1 MIIKNYEIKKFKDNN
16 LFLFHGS
23 NQGFKEESLKI
34 NFLKENTSEY
44 IKYFENEILSN
55 IDEFFNEV
63 FSGSLFNTKKII
75 TISNATDKIY
85 PLMEELI
92 EKKVQDIKLILVAG
106 VLDKKS
112 KLRNIF
118 EKNKSL
124 ISVPFYSDDN
134 QILSKI
140 ANEFFK
146 SKKISIS
153 FETINALV
161 NRCNG
166 ERKFL
171 NNELEKIEMFL
182 KNKTN
187 ISIKEINKLTNLG
200 ENHSVS
206 ELVDNC
212 LAKNIKKINYLMN
225 ENNFNSEDS
234 ILIIRTLLL
243 KSKRLLNLIKNFS
256 SLKNIDKTISNAKPP
271 IFWKDKDI
279 VKKQIKAWSL
289 NQVEKLIFEIN
300 DIELLIKTN
309 TQNSANILSDF
320 IINKSK

>member
-1 MIIKNYEIKKFKDNN
+1 MIIKNYEIKKFTNNN

-23 NQGFKEESLKI
+23 NQGFKEETLKI

-75 TISNATDKIY
+75 TINNATDKIY

-118 EKNKSL
+118 EKNKLL

-182 KNKTN
+182 KNKTS

-289 NQVEKLIFEIN
+289 IQVEKLIFEIN

-309 TQNSANILSDF
+309 AQNSTNILSDF

>member
-1 MIIKNYEIKKFKDNN
+1 MIIKNYEIKKFTNNN

-23 NQGFKEESLKI
+23 NQGFKEETLKI

-55 IDEFFNEV
+55 KDIFFNEI

-75 TISNATDKIY
+75 TISNVTDKIY
-85 PLMEELI
+85 PLIEELI
-92 EKKVQDIKLILVAG
+92 EKKVQDVKLILIAG
-106 VLDKKS
+106 VLEKRS
-112 KLRNIF
+112 KLRNFF
-118 EKNKSL
+118 EKNKLL
-124 ISVPFYSDDN
+124 ISIPFYNDDN

-146 SKKISIS
+146 GKKISVS

-161 NRCNG
+161 NKCNG

-182 KNKTN
+182 KNRTN
-187 ISIKEINKLTNLG
+187 ISINEINKLTNLG
-200 ENHSVS
+200 ENHNIS

-309 TQNSANILSDF
+309 AQNSTNILSDF

>member
-1 MIIKNYEIKKFKDNN
+1 
-16 LFLFHGS
+16 
-23 NQGFKEESLKI
+23 
-34 NFLKENTSEY
+34 
-44 IKYFENEILSN
+44 NEI
-55 IDEFFNEV
+55 

-75 TISNATDKIY
+75 TINNATDKIY
-85 PLMEELI
+85 SLIEELI
-92 EKKVQDIKLILVAG
+92 EKKVQDVKLILIAG
-106 VLDKKS
+106 VLEKRS

-118 EKNKSL
+118 EKNKLL
-124 ISVPFYSDDN
+124 ISVAFYSDDN
-134 QILSKI
+134 QILSNI

-161 NRCNG
+161 NKCNG

-182 KNKTN
+182 KNRTS

-200 ENHSVS
+200 ENHSIS

-225 ENNFNSEDS
+225 ENNFGSEDS
-234 ILIIRTLLL
+234 VLIIRTLLL
-243 KSKRLLNLIKNFS
+243 KSKRLLNLIQNFS
-256 SLKNIDKTISNAKPP
+256 SLKNIDITISNAKPP

-309 TQNSANILSDF
+309 SQNSANILSDF
-320 IINKSK
+320 IISKSR

>member
-1 MIIKNYEIKKFKDNN
+1 MIIKNYEIKKFTNNN

-23 NQGFKEESLKI
+23 NQGFKEETLKI

-55 IDEFFNEV
+55 KDIFFNEI

-75 TISNATDKIY
+75 TISNVTDKIY
-85 PLMEELI
+85 PLIEELI
-92 EKKVQDIKLILVAG
+92 EKKVQDVKLILIAG
-106 VLDKKS
+106 VLEKRS
-112 KLRNIF
+112 KLRNFF
-118 EKNKSL
+118 EKNKLL
-124 ISVPFYSDDN
+124 ISIPFYNDDN

-146 SKKISIS
+146 GKKISVS

-161 NRCNG
+161 NKCNG

-171 NNELEKIEMFL
+171 NNELDKIEMFL
-182 KNKTN
+182 KNRTS
-187 ISIKEINKLTNLG
+187 ISINEINKLTNLG
-200 ENHSVS
+200 ENHSIS

-225 ENNFNSEDS
+225 ENNFGSEDS
-234 ILIIRTLLL
+234 VLIIRTLLL
-243 KSKRLLNLIKNFS
+243 KSKRLLNLIQNFS
-256 SLKNIDKTISNAKPP
+256 SLKNIDMTISNAKPP

-289 NQVEKLIFEIN
+289 IQVEKLIFEIN

-309 TQNSANILSDF
+309 AQNSTNILSDF

>member
-1 MIIKNYEIKKFKDNN
+1 MIIKNYEIKKFTNNN

-34 NFLKENTSEY
+34 NFLKGNTGEY

-55 IDEFFNEV
+55 IDNFFNEI

-75 TISNATDKIY
+75 TINNATDKIY
-85 PLMEELI
+85 PLIEELI
-92 EKKVQDIKLILVAG
+92 EKKVQDVKLILIAG
-106 VLDKKS
+106 VLEKRS
-112 KLRNIF
+112 KLRNFF
-118 EKNKSL
+118 EKNKLL
-124 ISVPFYSDDN
+124 ISIPFYNDDN

-146 SKKISIS
+146 GKKISVS

-161 NRCNG
+161 NKCNG

-171 NNELEKIEMFL
+171 NNELDKIEMFL
-182 KNKTN
+182 KNRTS
-187 ISIKEINKLTNLG
+187 ISINEINKLTNLG
-200 ENHSVS
+200 ENHSIS

-225 ENNFNSEDS
+225 ENNFGSEDS
-234 ILIIRTLLL
+234 VLIIRTLLL
-243 KSKRLLNLIKNFS
+243 KSKRLLNLIQNFS
-256 SLKNIDKTISNAKPP
+256 SLKNIDMTISNAKPP

-289 NQVEKLIFEIN
+289 IQVEKLIIEIN

-309 TQNSANILSDF
+309 SQNTANILSDF
-320 IINKSK
+320 IISKSR

>member
-182 KNKTN
+182 KNKTS

>member
-1 MIIKNYEIKKFKDNN
+1 MIIKNYEIKKFTNNN

-23 NQGFKEESLKI
+23 NQGFKEETLKI

-55 IDEFFNEV
+55 KDIFFNEI

-75 TISNATDKIY
+75 TISNVTDKIY
-85 PLMEELI
+85 PLIEELI
-92 EKKVQDIKLILVAG
+92 EKKVQDVKLILIAG
-106 VLDKKS
+106 VLEKRS
-112 KLRNIF
+112 KLRNFF
-118 EKNKSL
+118 EKNKLL
-124 ISVPFYSDDN
+124 ISIPFYNDDN

-146 SKKISIS
+146 GKKISVS

-161 NRCNG
+161 NKCNG

-171 NNELEKIEMFL
+171 NNELDKIEMFL
-182 KNKTN
+182 KNRTS
-187 ISIKEINKLTNLG
+187 ISINEINKLTNLG
-200 ENHSVS
+200 ENHSIS

-225 ENNFNSEDS
+225 ENNFGSEDS
-234 ILIIRTLLL
+234 VLIIRTLLL
-243 KSKRLLNLIKNFS
+243 KSKRLLNLIQNFS
-256 SLKNIDKTISNAKPP
+256 SLKNIDMTISNAKPP

>member
-289 NQVEKLIFEIN
+289 IQVEKLIFEIN

-309 TQNSANILSDF
+309 AQNSANILSDF

>member
-1 MIIKNYEIKKFKDNN
+1 MIIKNYEIKKFTNNN

-23 NQGFKEESLKI
+23 NQGFKEETLKI

-55 IDEFFNEV
+55 KDIFFNEI

-75 TISNATDKIY
+75 TISNVTDKIY
-85 PLMEELI
+85 PLIEELI
-92 EKKVQDIKLILVAG
+92 EKKVQDVKLILIAG
-106 VLDKKS
+106 VLEKRS
-112 KLRNIF
+112 KLRNFF
-118 EKNKSL
+118 EKNKLL
-124 ISVPFYSDDN
+124 ISIPFYNDDN

-146 SKKISIS
+146 GKKISVS

-161 NRCNG
+161 NKCNG

-171 NNELEKIEMFL
+171 NNELDKIEMFL
-182 KNKTN
+182 KNRTS
-187 ISIKEINKLTNLG
+187 ISINEINKLTNLG
-200 ENHSVS
+200 ENHSIS

-212 LAKNIKKINYLMN
+212 LAKNIKKINYLIN
-225 ENNFNSEDS
+225 ENNFGSEDS
-234 ILIIRTLLL
+234 VLIIRTLLL
-243 KSKRLLNLIKNFS
+243 KSKRLLNLIQNFS
-256 SLKNIDKTISNAKPP
+256 SLKNIDMTISNAKPP

>member
-289 NQVEKLIFEIN
+289 IQVEKLIFEIN

-309 TQNSANILSDF
+309 AQNSTNILSDF